1 MYTLADTAMQTPVHF
16 LYGARITNLRDGT
29 PVVLRPM
36 RPGDV
41 PFVLEMHDRVSAEA
55 LYFRYLHPYHPT
67 VEEIDRLARME
78 EKEGAAFVAV
88 TQEPVERVIGVAL
101 YCIEQENPTVAE
113 PAFLVEDQFQ
123 GQGVGQALAQLMVG
137 HASENGVRAF
147 DALVHSAN
155 RKMMRLFEQSGL
167 PFQAK
172 FSYGAFEVHA
182 ILPGADSLNGMIG

>member
-1 MYTLADTAMQTPVHF
+1 MYTLADTALQTPVHF

-36 RPGDV
+36 RPCDV

-67 VEEIDRLARME
+67 VEEIDGLARMK
-78 EKEGAAFVAV
+78 EKEGTAFVAV

-101 YCIEQENPTVAE
+101 YRIEPEAPTVAQ

-123 GQGVGQALAQLMVG
+123 GQGVGQALAQLMVA
-137 HASENGVRAF
+137 HASENGVRAMN
-147 DALVHSAN
+147 ALVHPAN

-167 PFQAK
+167 RFQAK
-172 FSYGAFEVHA
+172 LSYGAFEVHA
-182 ILPGADSLNGMIG
+182 VLPAADRA